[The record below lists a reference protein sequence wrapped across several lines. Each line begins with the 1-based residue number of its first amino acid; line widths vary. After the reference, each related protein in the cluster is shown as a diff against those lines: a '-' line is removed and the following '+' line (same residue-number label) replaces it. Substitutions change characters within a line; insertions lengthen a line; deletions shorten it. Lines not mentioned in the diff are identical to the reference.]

1 MPCRSDYMDPTHK
14 EIELQRTAQLL
25 RFVYVKLE
33 LPVSEKLNKAA
44 GDTWCKDDFVPELC
58 RTIRGLNEA
67 QLNYIVYNARDK
79 ISRSLADW
87 WEEHE
92 AADRAREAKERKEAE
107 EKELAKSAMQKI
119 SKEELAALKKWLLK

>member
-1 MPCRSDYMDPTHK
+1 MPCRSDYMDPTHI
-14 EIELQRTAQLL
+14 ETELQRTAQLL

-33 LPVSEKLNKAA
+33 LPVSDKLNKAA

-58 RTIRGLNEA
+58 KTIRGLNEE
-67 QLNYIVYNARDK
+67 QLNDIVYNARDK

-107 EKELAKSAMQKI
+107 EKALAERAMQKI